1 MSEENKIK
9 ALERHCLVLSVWF
22 PLLLL
27 SMSVFHFGLTNSA
40 PWFLATGFLV
50 IIAGFI
56 GHVVINLTL
65 NTSFTN
71 GETALALFV
80 LFLAL
85 ICTIFYGLF
94 SKQQETLPNFL
105 VMCLGLLGLVLTVF
119 LYLLFKHG
127 PRGAFRKFDVIRDN
141 NLRAASRLPHRGG
154 RR

>member
-1 MSEENKIK
+1 MSI
-9 ALERHCLVLSVWF
+9 
-22 PLLLL
+22 
-27 SMSVFHFGLTNSA
+27 FHFGLANSA
-40 PWFLATGFLV
+40 PWFLMTGFLI
-50 IIAGFI
+50 IIAGFV
-56 GHVVINLTL
+56 GHVIINFTL

-80 LFLAL
+80 LFLVL
-85 ICTIFYGLF
+85 IFVIIYGLF

-105 VMCLGLLGLVLTVF
+105 VMCLGLLGLVVTVF